1 LLLLKLDS
9 TYRISPPTC
18 VHASPVTT
26 PAYSFPWYLSLLYLG
41 APKYFLRSSTF
52 VTPSILPS
60 VGNASI
66 IGTYIANGF
75 QISNSSGD
83 YLLTPVVGNNDV
95 IISGISSNDI
105 VDAFTLADYRGVEY
119 LVSVDDNTANNRYVS
134 KILITHDNTDPLMV
148 EYGSLTTNSA
158 IGNFAAYSNSTHVTL
173 NFNSLVS
180 NATVRYARVIV

>member
-1 LLLLKLDS
+1 MTITVANTSNTNTFDFWKNRTNELAYAMS
-9 TYRISPPTC
+9 TY
-18 VHASPVTT
+18 AVTVGSN
-26 PAYSFPWYLSLLYLG
+26 A
-41 APKYFLRSSTF
+41 A
-52 VTPSILPS
+52 

-95 IISGISSNDI
+95 IISGISSNAI
-105 VDAFTLADYRGVEY
+105 VDAFTLAGYRGVEY

>member
-1 LLLLKLDS
+1 MTITVANTSNTNTFDFWKNRTNELAHAMS
-9 TYRISPPTC
+9 TY
-18 VHASPVTT
+18 VVTT
-26 PAYSFPWYLSLLYLG
+26 DSNTA
-41 APKYFLRSSTF
+41 
-52 VTPSILPS
+52 
-60 VGNASI
+60 VGNAHI

-105 VDAFTLADYRGVEY
+105 VDSFTLSAYRGVEY

-134 KILITHDNTDPLMV
+134 KILITHNNTDPLMV